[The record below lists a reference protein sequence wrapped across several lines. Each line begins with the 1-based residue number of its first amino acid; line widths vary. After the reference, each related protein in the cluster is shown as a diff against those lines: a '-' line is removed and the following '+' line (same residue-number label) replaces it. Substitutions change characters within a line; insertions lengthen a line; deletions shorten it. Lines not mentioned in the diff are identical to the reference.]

1 MNQTIRNLTSL
12 GNFSRAKN
20 ASGQISTLL
29 ILLTVMMLGF
39 VLVTANLGQISA
51 QSTALANAADMAALQ
66 LGSQLASKA
75 NQLFL
80 SLKNCDGMSEDDCDN
95 TTFYTSYEW
104 GGRPALCAKTGWA
117 AVVIAAIVAIAAT
130 VLAIV
135 TWGGTS
141 ALGYAAYVGLFAAI
155 GGAVGGMAGAAIAG
169 TNILTGALVGFGVG
183 LSIGLM
189 AVGGEAIIAGLGD
202 VAAGGL
208 TFGEIVTFLGS
219 KAGVAALWKLAGGT
233 LSLAFSMVP
242 WKQYQE
248 GLSDAGRIIAESLG
262 KLNEPDRVRESVV
275 YSAMSLIVDDPN
287 QARDYGDADD
297 DGNTIHDLVP
307 AFFDWYVRRLDRLKD
322 IQNINSY
329 ILLPFI
335 DGPMTT
341 YRNFAYS
348 AYAGW
353 EYLWYGPNA
362 TGVAHEPGFL
372 ESADYRFY
380 FMDETGSEALV
391 DNAGNDGFLVDA
403 FRDLEAVGRNISFW
417 APGPTAAQI
426 QAAADA
432 GQEDPPAG
440 YDQLDDMVG
449 DLRRDVSYIQ
459 GLLMSDRDKLI
470 KSWTQWLP
478 YFYDE
483 RDDPANPTTVYGR
496 LTRNLARVQSWQH
509 EMDGIVQHLPVCV
522 YDPSTGVLTNAPC
535 IYSAGGISG
544 STDSDPMTD
553 EISRMYQ
560 GFEFLYY
567 FLSMLQGA
575 IRSAYDQ
582 VQANMKDEY
591 FASLGGLNPVTYIWS
606 DKRGTHSVVVELGDY
621 QIPTIQSVDHGNWF
635 SGSTCSELFYFSNDQ
650 NTHGCSPPHCNQAWV
665 KITRYGGSSP
675 MGFLGR
681 WNPFGPNWGISKAA
695 EAYYSYDK
703 VGLKNRS

>member
-1 MNQTIRNLTSL
+1 
-12 GNFSRAKN
+12 
-20 ASGQISTLL
+20 
-29 ILLTVMMLGF
+29 MMLGF

-75 NQLFL
+75 NLLFL
-80 SLKNCDGMSEDDCDN
+80 SLQNCEGMSKDDCDN
-95 TTFYTSYEW
+95 TKFYTSYEW

-141 ALGYAAYVGLFAAI
+141 SLGYVAYVALFAAI

-169 TNILTGALVGFGVG
+169 TNIWTGALIGFGIG
-183 LSIGLM
+183 MSIGLM
-189 AVGGEAIIAGLGD
+189 AVGGEAILAGLGD
-202 VAAGGL
+202 AAAGGL

-219 KAGVAALWKLAGGT
+219 KAGVAALWKLVGGA
-233 LSLAFSMVP
+233 LALRYSIVP

-248 GLSDAGRIIAESLG
+248 ALSDAARIISESLA
-262 KLNEPDRVRESVV
+262 KLDEPDRIRESVV

-287 QARDYGDADD
+287 QARDYGDADE
-297 DGNTIHDLVP
+297 DGRTINDLVP
-307 AFFDWYVRRLDRLKD
+307 EFFDWYMRRLDRLKD

-329 ILLPFI
+329 ILIPFV

-348 AYAGW
+348 SYAGW
-353 EYLWYGPNA
+353 EFLWYGPGV
-362 TGVAHEPGFL
+362 TGIAHQPGFL
-372 ESADYRFY
+372 ESAEYRFY
-380 FMDETGSEALV
+380 FEDEMGSEALV
-391 DNAGNDGFLVDA
+391 DNAGNDGFLVKA
-403 FRDLEAVGRNISFW
+403 FRGFESAGRNISFW

-426 QAAADA
+426 QAAAEA

-440 YDQLDDMVG
+440 YDQVDDMVG
-449 DLRRDVSYIQ
+449 DLRKDVSYIQ
-459 GLLMSDRDKLI
+459 GLLMADRNSLV

-483 RDDPANPTTVYGR
+483 RDDPANPMTVYGR
-496 LTRNLARVQSWQH
+496 LARNAERVRNWKS
-509 EMDGIVQHLPVCV
+509 EIDNIVQHLPVCQ
-522 YDPSTGVLTNAPC
+522 YDPNTGTLSNAPC
-535 IYSAGGISG
+535 IYTAGGLSG
-544 STDSDPMTD
+544 TTDSDPSTD
-553 EISRMYQ
+553 EIGSMYT
-560 GFEFLYY
+560 GFEFLLY
-567 FLSMLQGA
+567 FFSMLQGA
-575 IRSAYDQ
+575 IKSAYDQ
-582 VQANMKDEY
+582 LYANMKDEY
-591 FASLGGLNPVTYIWS
+591 FASLGGLNPVTYTWS
-606 DKRGTHSVVVELGDY
+606 DRRGTQSVVVELGDY
-621 QIPTIQSVDHGNWF
+621 KIPTIQSVDHGNWF

-650 NTHGCSPPHCNQAWV
+650 STHGCSPPHCNQAWV

-681 WNPFGPNWGISKAA
+681 WNPFGPGWGVSKAA
-695 EAYYSYDK
+695 EAYYSYDR